1 MTTETFKYLTIQLI
15 NEETIMAD
23 NNTTSIPEF
32 KIVRRPVIFYEVS
45 VIRGADG
52 ERRMFTNPISM
63 NGTCG
68 GCAPINSGEKIIA
81 CVPPAPGTT
90 NVFVEHTTNDG
101 EDLFTHI
108 GVEVPGMAHSDW
120 NDVATKWVIAAEPI
134 EGWSD
139 MSEDERREYLRAR
152 A

>member
-1 MTTETFKYLTIQLI
+1 MMTETFKYLTIQLS
-15 NEETIMAD
+15 NEETIMTD
-23 NNTTSIPEF
+23 NNITNIPDF

-45 VIRGADG
+45 VMRCADR
-52 ERRMFTNPISM
+52 ERRMFTTPISM

-68 GCAPINSGEKIIA
+68 GCTPIDSGEKIIA

-90 NVFVEHTTNDG
+90 NIFVEHTANNG
-101 EDLFTHI
+101 EHLFTLI
-108 GVEVPGMAHSDW
+108 GVEVPGMEHPDW

-139 MSEDERREYLRAR
+139 MSEDERQEHLRAR